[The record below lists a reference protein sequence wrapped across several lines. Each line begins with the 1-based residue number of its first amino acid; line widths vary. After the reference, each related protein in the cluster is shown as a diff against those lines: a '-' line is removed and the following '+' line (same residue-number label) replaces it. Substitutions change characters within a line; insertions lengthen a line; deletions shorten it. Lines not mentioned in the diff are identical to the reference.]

1 MVPAL
6 GKQAS
11 DVIWV
16 FTQGTAGVGVTGSVC
31 YGMLVKAQEPCCWNW
46 AEATILHCPEVIRV
60 VYVND
65 LHGAG
70 GCPACA
76 AIHGHGI
83 KKSSLEE
90 HHVIPEKS
98 HSTER

>member
-1 MVPAL
+1 M

-16 FTQGTAGVGVTGSVC
+16 FTQGTAGVGGLLCSIC
-31 YGMLVKAQEPCCWNW
+31 YGTLVKAQEPCWW
-46 AEATILHCPEVIRV
+46 ELLGGATILHCPEVIRV

-65 LHGAG
+65 IHELEGAQ
-70 GCPACA
+70 PVV

-83 KKSSLEE
+83 KKSSLEN
-90 HHVIPEKS
+90 
-98 HSTER
+98 TM